1 VLHSEPVKLKGGERV
16 ELVDA
21 NGDPLLLPLGTRC
34 WADETGTGG
43 ATSHASNAG
52 SYATGL
58 EVTAN
63 TPQVLQHL
71 ELEVTNTFDLTSV
84 SLLKQVDGA
93 AAGYAAGRQYTVVL
107 TCVLPQDGV
116 LTPLITAKPFTLTAG
131 QPVVVPDLPVGAQCW
146 AEETDRG
153 GATATVISHPGQAQP
168 LTATAAGTDRI
179 TVTNSFAAAELSVKK
194 RVVDGPAGP
203 YSFEVS
209 CTTAQGEVELDPQD
223 AAFKLRDGETKTIS
237 VPVGALC
244 VVEEV
249 DVPKAADVSYDDS
262 TASQGGRQD
271 GRVVVD
277 PQASVQVTNTFE
289 RGVGGNGVGGEDDGE
304 VGNNG
309 ASAGEGDGILP
320 STGGPAMWL
329 LPVGLLLLVA
339 GGVAVAIDRR
349 RRS

>member
-1 VLHSEPVKLKGGERV
+1 M
-16 ELVDA
+16 
-21 NGDPLLLPLGTRC
+21 
-34 WADETGTGG
+34 
-43 ATSHASNAG
+43 
-52 SYATGL
+52 
-58 EVTAN
+58 
-63 TPQVLQHL
+63 
-71 ELEVTNTFDLTSV
+71 
-84 SLLKQVDGA
+84 
-93 AAGYAAGRQYTVVL
+93 
-107 TCVLPQDGV
+107 LPQNGV
-116 LTPLITAKPFTLTAG
+116 LTPLITAKPFTLSAG

-153 GATATVISHPGQAQP
+153 GATATVVSHPGQAQP

-179 TVTNSFAAAELSVKK
+179 TVTNTFAAAELSVRK

-209 CTTAQGEVELDPQD
+209 CTTALGEVQLDPQD
-223 AAFKLRDGETKTIS
+223 AAFKLRDGETRTIS

-244 VVEEV
+244 TVEEI
-249 DVPKAADVSYDDS
+249 DVPKAAVVSYDDS

-289 RGVGGNGVGGEDDGE
+289 RDVAGNGVGGEDDGGEDGE
-304 VGNNG
+304 VASNG
-309 ASAGEGDGILP
+309 ATAGDGDGILP

-329 LPVGLLLLVA
+329 LPAGLLLLVA
-339 GGVAVAIDRR
+339 GAVAITLDRR